1 MDEWVNTLSIKPGNL
16 TSFLTQ
22 HDANNGVTVA
32 HYPLTLTYVPMHMH
46 AQELIPCTG
55 QFFHQLNMRL
65 GYLRR
70 RNLK

>member
-1 MDEWVNTLSIKPGNL
+1 MDEWANILSIKPGNL

-22 HDANNGVTVA
+22 HDENNGVTVA
-32 HYPLTLTYVPMHMH
+32 HYPLTHMH

-55 QFFHQLNMRL
+55 QFFHQLNMRW